1 MSITKID
8 CYTHIL
14 PQKYWS
20 ALKERV
26 GLKVLTDLLDGEI
39 NATEATRTLLDLDE
53 RFRIMDRYEGLS
65 QILTPTGP
73 PLDLVASKQTAID
86 LAKIH
91 NDGMAELTFK
101 YPDRFPGAVALL
113 SLQDMD
119 EALKE
124 AQRAIRDL
132 HLRGILLVT
141 PRFDGSISVTK
152 PLDTP
157 DLIPLYEMMAEF
169 DLPVW
174 IHPRREYLMPDYTVE
189 KTSKYCLNQCFG
201 WPYETTLCM
210 GRLVFSGILA
220 RLPNLKFITHHSGAM
235 VPSMSSRI
243 EGSCGWYE
251 MSLNVKFTKR
261 LPEPPL
267 EYFRLFYND
276 TAIYGNTPGLMC
288 AYSFFGADRLLF
300 GTDFPYDAE
309 CGDIYTRKTIEAI
322 DAMPIPEEDKNKIFE
337 QNVRKILK
345 IEA

>member
-1 MSITKID
+1 MSVRKID

-20 ALKERV
+20 ALKESV
-26 GLKVLTDLLDGEI
+26 GLKVLTW
-39 NATEATRTLLDLDE
+39 
-53 RFRIMDRYEGLS
+53 
-65 QILTPTGP
+65 P

-243 EGSCGWYE
+243 EGRGYPMAWLRIC
-251 MSLNVKFTKR
+251 FHR
-261 LPEPPL
+261 
-267 EYFRLFYND
+267 
-276 TAIYGNTPGLMC
+276 I
-288 AYSFFGADRLLF
+288 
-300 GTDFPYDAE
+300 
-309 CGDIYTRKTIEAI
+309 
-322 DAMPIPEEDKNKIFE
+322 
-337 QNVRKILK
+337 
-345 IEA
+345 